1 MDPRSKISTV
11 GAGLRPARCHRAASR
26 SPSPNLCA
34 SRRQSNPRATEQET
48 SHIPVASPPFRN
60 AGVSPALLTF
70 LQDGSPLLQR
80 GSWTCLP
87 QADFSAAKKRCPPR
101 KGFSPGIFR
110 TRVLKTVLS
119 LLTLA
124 STITVP
130 TSAQSLPET
139 VEAIDKARITT
150 RILFI
155 TAHPDDEWASLLT
168 YLARGLDADVALLT
182 ITRGQGGQNA
192 IGPEQGAELG
202 VIRTEELLAADKH
215 YGVRQ
220 FFTRAMDTGYVKTP
234 EQARKIWGGV
244 ALEDMV
250 RVIRTFRPQVVINGW
265 GGVHGGHGHHQESG
279 ILTPQA
285 IAAAADPKMFPEQIA
300 EGLPAWKVTLD
311 LRPARDPNVAGAIP
325 IPINDVSPLWGK
337 SYVDMG
343 MEGHAQ
349 HRSQG
354 TPSFFGNPFFRRPVS
369 LVRENEKGDVAG
381 SFDAKLLAEPNASLA
396 DRFPRLS
403 NRGSLEA
410 IDFGLALA
418 KMDVLKLDRTSAAA
432 TLVNLAVGLRNLR
445 KEIESQSGSEA
456 EAGKSELDRL
466 TEKIDRALAEVV
478 ALPIDVQ
485 ADRHEIV
492 AGESFSV
499 NVNFLG
505 QGAVPVKWIV
515 DESSLLVPK
524 GWKVEIDK
532 SGGDK
537 NYKFKVEIPG
547 HATPP
552 SSPGDVILPY
562 PPPLVRFAP
571 RVTAD
576 IYTYAFPVERTVESM
591 KATTTGIDTYP
602 LELVPAV
609 TLTPDPQQIMVP
621 AERASQPLTLLTRV
635 RYHGTKAAKVSV
647 GLDAPTGWQFQPIVP
662 LDFSGAGDQL
672 IRFNVTPPAHI
683 APGAYPLHPFAQLDD
698 EKFTSSLEPI
708 PSLPTRDWSQPADVT
723 VHVLNLIV
731 PAHLRIGY
739 IAASNDPIP
748 DTLRQIGIQVD
759 ILDEVALAFED
770 LSRYDAIVVGIRAY
784 DLRPDLMR
792 SNRRL
797 LDYVQQGG
805 SLVVQYQ
812 RDPQWVSAM
821 PYTAAM
827 PGQTSRVT
835 DANSPVHFLAPDN
848 PLVNSPNKITLS
860 DFEGWD
866 QERGLYFLGTFDSHY
881 QPVLGL
887 TDPGE
892 PETNGSLV
900 YARYGE
906 GVYIYT
912 GLSFFRELPAGVP
925 GAYRLFVNLLS
936 QTQHAQAH
944 D

>member
-1 MDPRSKISTV
+1 MDR
-11 GAGLRPARCHRAASR
+11 RQ
-26 SPSPNLCA
+26 NLC
-34 SRRQSNPRATEQET
+34 
-48 SHIPVASPPFRN
+48 
-60 AGVSPALLTF
+60 
-70 LQDGSPLLQR
+70 GSPLQGRHNTNKGNGALAPEAPFR
-80 GSWTCLP
+80 RTKFRALGLLLSILV
-87 QADFSAAKKRCPPR
+87 FAAA
-101 KGFSPGIFR
+101 I
-110 TRVLKTVLS
+110 
-119 LLTLA
+119 TL
-124 STITVP
+124 P
-130 TSAQSLPET
+130 TSAQSLPDT

-168 YLARGLDADVALLT
+168 YLSRGLNADVALLT

-234 EQARKIWGGV
+234 EQAQKIWGGV

-265 GGVHGGHGHHQESG
+265 AGVHGGHGHHQESG

-300 EGLPAWKVTLD
+300 EGLPAWKVALD
-311 LRPARDPNVAGAIP
+311 LRPARDPNVAGAVP

-343 MEGHAQ
+343 MEGHAL

-369 LVRENEKGDVAG
+369 LVRENEKGDPAG
-381 SFDAKLLAEPNASLA
+381 GFNSRLLAEP
-396 DRFPRLS
+396 
-403 NRGSLEA
+403 LEA
-410 IDFGLALA
+410 IGVLAGLPRVDARLEDARTAVLALRRS
-418 KMDVLKLDRTSAAA
+418 DAARD
-432 TLVNLAVGLRNLR
+432 LADAA
-445 KEIESQSGSEA
+445 KEIAKLREQVSNQNAPGSA
-456 EAGKSELDRL
+456 QLLWELDRVK
-466 TEKIDRALAEVV
+466 EKIDLALNEDI
-478 ALPIDVQ
+478 ALPMIVE
-485 ADRHEIV
+485 ADRHELV
-492 AGESFSV
+492 AGEEFSV
-499 NVNFLG
+499 DVSFLG
-505 QGAVPVKWIV
+505 KPAVPVKYTV
-515 DESSLLVPK
+515 DASSLLVPK
-524 GWKVEIDK
+524 GWSVTIDK
-532 SGGDK
+532 GAGDKSEGDK
-537 NYKFKVEIPG
+537 NYKFKVEIPA

-552 SSPGDVILPY
+552 SPPGDVILPY
-562 PPPLVRFAP
+562 PPPLARIAPKMEIDGYSFA
-571 RVTAD
+571 
-576 IYTYAFPVERTVESM
+576 YAQTVESM
-591 KATTTGIDTYP
+591 KATTTGIGTYP
-602 LELVPAV
+602 LEFVPAV

-621 AERASQPLTLLTRV
+621 AERASQSLTLLTRV
-635 RYHGTKAAKVSV
+635 RYHGTKPAKVSV
-647 GLDAPTGWQFQPIVP
+647 GLDAPKDWQFQPIVP

-672 IRFNVTPPAHI
+672 IRFNVTPAANV
-683 APGAYPLHPFAQLDD
+683 APGAYPLHPFAQLDG
-698 EKFTSSLEPI
+698 EKFTTYLEPI
-708 PSLPTRDWSQPADVT
+708 PSLPTRDWSEPADVT
-723 VHVLNLIV
+723 VHVLNLAV

-739 IAASNDPIP
+739 VAASNDPIP

-759 ILDEVALAFED
+759 LLDEVALAFND

-821 PYTAAM
+821 PYTATM

-848 PLVNSPNKITLS
+848 PLLNSPNKITLV

-900 YARYGE
+900 YAHDGK

-936 QTQHAQAH
+936 QTQHAASQN
-944 D
+944 

>member
-1 MDPRSKISTV
+1 MSV
-11 GAGLRPARCHRAASR
+11 FFSR
-26 SPSPNLCA
+26 SP
-34 SRRQSNPRATEQET
+34 RIPRA
-48 SHIPVASPPFRN
+48 
-60 AGVSPALLTF
+60 LTF
-70 LQDGSPLLQR
+70 SQGGSPLLQQ
-80 GSWTCLP
+80 GEL
-87 QADFSAAKKRCPPR
+87 DFSSAKKRCLLR
-101 KGFSPGIFR
+101 KGFSPGIFCSR
-110 TRVLKTVLS
+110 ILRAV
-119 LLTLA
+119 LTLTTLA
-124 STITVP
+124 ATITVF

-139 VEAIDKARITT
+139 VEAINRARVTT

-168 YLARGLDADVALLT
+168 YLSRGLNADVGLLT

-234 EQARKIWGGV
+234 EQAQKIWGGV

-265 GGVHGGHGHHQESG
+265 AGVHGGHGHHQESG

-325 IPINDVSPLWGK
+325 LPINDVSPLWGK

-369 LVRENEKGDVAG
+369 LVRENEKGDPAG
-381 SFDAKLLAEPNASLA
+381 SFDSKLLAEPLESLA
-396 DRFPRLS
+396 ERFPSYREMLAQPLRQVDS
-403 NRGSLEA
+403 NLEA
-410 IDFGLALA
+410 ARNAALALHRSIAAKGLAE
-418 KMDVLKLDRTSAAA
+418 AAA
-432 TLVNLAVGLRNLR
+432 EIAKLHEQISNQNENGSAQLLWELERKTEEVDLALHDD
-445 KEIESQSGSEA
+445 I
-456 EAGKSELDRL
+456 
-466 TEKIDRALAEVV
+466 
-478 ALPIDVQ
+478 ALPMIVE
-485 ADRHEIV
+485 ADRHELV
-492 AGESFSV
+492 AGEEFSV
-499 NVNFLG
+499 DVSFLG
-505 QGAVPVKWIV
+505 KPAVPVKYTV
-515 DESSLLVPK
+515 DASSLLVPK
-524 GWKVEIDK
+524 GWNVTINKGEGDKGDGDK
-532 SGGDK
+532 SSGDK
-537 NYKFKVEIPG
+537 NYKFKVEIPAR
-547 HATPP
+547 ATPP
-552 SSPGDVILPY
+552 SLPGDVIFPY
-562 PPPLVRFAP
+562 PPPLVRIAPKIEIDGYSFAF
-571 RVTAD
+571 AQ
-576 IYTYAFPVERTVESM
+576 TVESL

-602 LELVPAV
+602 LEFVPAV

-621 AERASQPLTLLTRV
+621 AERASQPVTLVARV
-635 RYHGTKAAKVSV
+635 RYHGTKAEKVRV
-647 GLDAPTGWQFQPIVP
+647 GVDVPSNWQVLPEGLFYVAGDRLLH
-662 LDFSGAGDQL
+662 LDFSGPGDQL
-672 IRFNVTPPAHI
+672 IRFTVTAAANV
-683 APGAYPLHPFAQLDD
+683 APGAYPLHPFAQLDG
-698 EKFTSSLEPI
+698 EKFTTSLEPI
-708 PSLPTRDWSQPADVT
+708 PALPTRDWSQPADVT
-723 VHVLNLIV
+723 VHVLNLAV
-731 PAHLRIGY
+731 PTHLRVGY

-759 ILDEVALAFED
+759 VLDEVALAFED

-797 LDYVQQGG
+797 LDYVEQGG

-821 PYTAAM
+821 PYPGTM

-848 PLVNSPNKITLS
+848 PLLNSPNRITLA

-881 QPVLGL
+881 QAVLSL

-900 YARYGE
+900 YARYGK

-936 QTQHAQAH
+936 QTQHGQGH

>member
-1 MDPRSKISTV
+1 MVCAESLRSCVGTLMRFSRKLKAAPSKTSHPRS
-11 GAGLRPARCHRAASR
+11 AS
-26 SPSPNLCA
+26 L
-34 SRRQSNPRATEQET
+34 
-48 SHIPVASPPFRN
+48 PFRI

-70 LQDGSPLLQR
+70 
-80 GSWTCLP
+80 
-87 QADFSAAKKRCPPR
+87 
-101 KGFSPGIFR
+101 
-110 TRVLKTVLS
+110 S
-119 LLTLA
+119 LITLA
-124 STITVP
+124 TTITLS

-139 VEAIDKARITT
+139 VEAIDKARVTT

-168 YLARGLDADVALLT
+168 YLSRGLNADVALLT

-220 FFTRAMDTGYVKTP
+220 FFTRAMDTGFVKTP
-234 EQARKIWGGV
+234 EQAQKIWGGV

-265 GGVHGGHGHHQESG
+265 AGVHGGHGHHQESG
-279 ILTPQA
+279 MLVPQA
-285 IAAAADPKMFPEQIA
+285 LRAAADPKMFPEQLT
-300 EGLPAWKVTLD
+300 EGLADWKVLVD
-311 LRPARDPNVAGAIP
+311 LRPARDANIAGAVP
-325 IPINDVSPLWGK
+325 LPINDVSSLWGK

-369 LVRENEKGDVAG
+369 LVRENEKGDPAG
-381 SFDAKLLAEPNASLA
+381 TFDAKLLAEPLGSLA
-396 DRFPRLS
+396 EGLAS
-403 NRGSLEA
+403 NQEVLASALNQTSAHLEA
-410 IDFGLALA
+410 ARGAALALHRSDAA
-418 KMDVLKLDRTSAAA
+418 KDLAEAA
-432 TLVNLAVGLRNLR
+432 
-445 KEIESQSGSEA
+445 KEIAKLREQLSKQNENGSPQLLW
-456 EAGKSELDRL
+456 ELDRVK
-466 TEKIDRALAEVV
+466 EKIDLALNEDI
-478 ALPIDVQ
+478 ALPMIVE
-485 ADRHEIV
+485 ADRHELV
-492 AGESFSV
+492 AGEEFSV
-499 NVNFLG
+499 DVSFLG
-505 QGAVPVKWIV
+505 RPAVPVKYTI
-515 DESSLLVPK
+515 DASSLLLPK
-524 GWKVEIDK
+524 GWNVTVDNGASDT

-537 NYKFKVEIPG
+537 GDGDKNQKFKVEIPAR
-547 HATPP
+547 ATPP

-562 PPPLVRFAP
+562 PPPLVRIAP
-571 RVTAD
+571 RIEIDGYSFAV
-576 IYTYAFPVERTVESM
+576 PRTVDSM

-609 TLTPDPQQIMVP
+609 TLTPDPVQIMVP
-621 AERASQPLTLLTRV
+621 AERVSQPVTLVARV
-635 RYHGTKAAKVSV
+635 RYHGTKPEEVRV
-647 GLDAPTGWQFQPIVP
+647 GVDVPSGWHVLQQGLFYVAGDRLIH
-662 LDFSGAGDQL
+662 LSFSGPGDQL
-672 IRFNVTPPAHI
+672 IRFTVTPPATV
-683 APGAYPLHPFAQLDD
+683 AAGAHPLHPFAQLDG
-698 EKFTSSLEPI
+698 EKFTTSLEPI
-708 PSLPTRDWSQPADVT
+708 PSLPTRDWSEPADVT
-723 VHVLNLIV
+723 VHVLNLVV
-731 PAHLRIGY
+731 PAHLRVGY

-759 ILDEVALAFED
+759 LLDEVALAFED

-812 RDPQWVSAM
+812 RDPDWVSAM
-821 PYTAAM
+821 PYTAKM
-827 PGQTSRVT
+827 PPQTSRVT

-848 PLVNSPNKITLS
+848 PLLNSPNKITLA

-866 QERGLYFLGTFDSHY
+866 QERGLYFLGTFDSQY
-881 QPVLGL
+881 QPVLAL

-900 YARYGE
+900 YARYGK

-936 QTQHAQAH
+936 QTQHGQGH

>member
-1 MDPRSKISTV
+1 MF
-11 GAGLRPARCHRAASR
+11 G
-26 SPSPNLCA
+26 
-34 SRRQSNPRATEQET
+34 
-48 SHIPVASPPFRN
+48 PPLF
-60 AGVSPALLTF
+60 
-70 LQDGSPLLQR
+70 
-80 GSWTCLP
+80 
-87 QADFSAAKKRCPPR
+87 
-101 KGFSPGIFR
+101 
-110 TRVLKTVLS
+110 
-119 LLTLA
+119 
-124 STITVP
+124 P
-130 TSAQSLPET
+130 THAQSLPET
-139 VEAIDKARITT
+139 VEAIDKARVTT
-150 RILFI
+150 RILYI

-168 YLARGLDADVALLT
+168 YLSRGLNADVALLT

-202 VIRTEELLAADKH
+202 VIRTEELLAAGKR

-250 RVIRTFRPQVVINGW
+250 RVMRTFRPQVVINGW
-265 GGVHGGHGHHQESG
+265 AGVHGGHGHHQESG
-279 ILTPQA
+279 MLVPQA
-285 IAAAADPKMFPEQIA
+285 VRAAADPKMFPDQIA
-300 EGLPAWKVTLD
+300 EGLPAWKVPLD
-311 LRPARDPNVAGAIP
+311 LRPARDPVAGAVP
-325 IPINDVSPLWGK
+325 LPINDVSPLWGK

-343 MEGHAQ
+343 MEGHAL

-369 LVRENEKGDVAG
+369 LVHEDEKGDPAG
-381 SFDAKLLAEPNASLA
+381 GFNSKLLAEPVEAIGVLAGLPRVDTYLEDARMAALALRRSDAARDLA
-396 DRFPRLS
+396 D
-403 NRGSLEA
+403 
-410 IDFGLALA
+410 
-418 KMDVLKLDRTSAAA
+418 AA
-432 TLVNLAVGLRNLR
+432 
-445 KEIESQSGSEA
+445 KEIVKLCDQVSKQNENGSA
-456 EAGKSELDRL
+456 QLLWELEREN
-466 TEKIDRALAEVV
+466 EKIDLALNEVI
-478 ALPIDVQ
+478 ALPIIVE
-485 ADRHEIV
+485 ADRHELV
-492 AGESFSV
+492 AGENFSV
-499 NVNFLG
+499 DVSFLG
-505 QGAVPVKWIV
+505 KPAVPVKYTV

-524 GWKVEIDK
+524 GWNVAIDK
-532 SGGDK
+532 SAGDK
-537 NYKFKVEIPG
+537 AEGDRNYKFKVEIPAR
-547 HATPP
+547 ATPP
-552 SSPGDVILPY
+552 SSPADVILPY

-571 RVTAD
+571 KIEIGGYSFAVAQ
-576 IYTYAFPVERTVESM
+576 TVDSM
-591 KATTTGIDTYP
+591 KVTTTGIDTYP

-635 RYHGTKAAKVSV
+635 RYHGTKPAKVSV
-647 GLDAPTGWQFQPIVP
+647 GLDAPKGWRFEPIAP
-662 LDFSGAGDQL
+662 LDFSSAGDQL
-672 IRFNVTPPAHI
+672 IRFTVTPAANV
-683 APGAYPLHPFAQLDD
+683 APGAYPLHPFAQLDGQ
-698 EKFTSSLEPI
+698 KFTTSLEPI
-708 PSLPTRDWSQPADVT
+708 PTLPTHDWSQPADVT
-723 VHVLNLIV
+723 VHVLNLAV

-739 IAASNDPIP
+739 VAASNDPIP

-759 ILDEVALAFED
+759 LLDEVALAFND

-821 PYTAAM
+821 PYPGTM
-827 PGQTSRVT
+827 PSQTSRVT

-848 PLVNSPNKITLS
+848 PLLNSPNKITLA

-887 TDPGE
+887 TDPSE

-900 YARYGE
+900 YAHYGK

-936 QTQHAQAH
+936 QTQRAQAH